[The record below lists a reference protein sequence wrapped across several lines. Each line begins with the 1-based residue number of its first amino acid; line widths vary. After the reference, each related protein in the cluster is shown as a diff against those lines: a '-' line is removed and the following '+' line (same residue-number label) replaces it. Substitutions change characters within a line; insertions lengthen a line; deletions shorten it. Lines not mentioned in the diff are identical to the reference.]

1 MRSVPWVTRVAVA
14 ALSIAPAIGARAQD
28 TPADVQD
35 WLDRMNIAAEELNYR
50 GSYVHA
56 VDGNAE
62 EFHIVHR
69 NLNGA
74 VREKITAG
82 GPDAREMLWTG
93 DAVWSI
99 FPAQRLV
106 VVEEADSA
114 ATPLVAGLR
123 YSDQLENYYQMTTFA
138 RGSVANR
145 DTQIVSVRAKDQ
157 YRYGYLVWLDRETAL
172 PLKMQVRND
181 EGRIIESLIF
191 TEIELVDAIADAE
204 LESSID
210 YAGFMF
216 KQPGS
221 AESDMP
227 RQEIWGATRLPSGF
241 RLSISR
247 ESMIAGSELPVQH
260 LVYTDGLAAVSVFIA
275 HPETEPDIPRGL
287 SRDGSRNAYSV
298 RVNGRW
304 ATAIGDV
311 PGRTVERIATSLDA
325 Q

>member
-1 MRSVPWVTRVAVA
+1 MIRARVLARVAVA
-14 ALSIAPAIGARAQD
+14 SVLVAPSVSVFAQD
-28 TPADVQD
+28 ASSDVQT
-35 WLDRMNIAAEELNYR
+35 WLDRMNVAAEELNYR

-69 NLNGA
+69 FLNGS
-74 VREKITAG
+74 VREKITAS
-82 GPDAREMLWTG
+82 GPEAREMLWTE
-93 DAVWSI
+93 DAIWSI
-99 FPAQRLV
+99 FPEQRLV
-106 VVEEADSA
+106 LVEGADSA
-114 ATPLVAGLR
+114 ALPLVTGLS
-123 YSDQLENYYQMTTFA
+123 YSEQLENYYQMTTFA

-145 DTQIVSVRAKDQ
+145 ETQVVSVRAKDQ

-191 TEIELVDAIADAE
+191 TEIELVDSIADTE
-204 LESSID
+204 LESAID
-210 YAGFMF
+210 FAGFTF
-216 KQPGS
+216 KQPGT
-221 AESDMP
+221 AEIDTPVS
-227 RQEIWGATRLPSGF
+227 EIWGASRLPGGF

-260 LVYTDGLAAVSVFIA
+260 LVYTDGLASVSVFIA
-275 HPETEPDIPRGL
+275 HPETVPDIPKGL
-287 SRDGSRNAYSV
+287 SRDGSRNAYSL

-325 Q
+325 R